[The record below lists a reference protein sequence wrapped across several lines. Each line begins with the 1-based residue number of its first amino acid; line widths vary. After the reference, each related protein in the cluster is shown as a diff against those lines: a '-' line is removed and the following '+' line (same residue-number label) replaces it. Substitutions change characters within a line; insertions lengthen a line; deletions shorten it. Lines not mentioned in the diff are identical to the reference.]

1 MRSRILTA
9 AALALV
15 LTTSSAWAYTI
26 FLKDGTKLV
35 ARDKYKVQNGL
46 ALIVLQNGTQT
57 SIQLSEIDEARTTQ
71 ANQSNYGT
79 AVVLDESGKETVTP
93 SAPPP
98 RRPELKDLIAAR
110 QNAPAPPPSAA
121 PSARRPAQA
130 ASPAAAP
137 SSATGL
143 AAVQRAPFPKL
154 DLAAEIK
161 QALRAK
167 GIEEVTV
174 YRGSRPDR
182 ALLEITTNS
191 EAAIFRALEASA
203 AALLQIRGRGIGTFE
218 IALATAGRERAGEF
232 VLTPELANVL
242 ALKQLETSAFFV
254 QHVQF

>member
-1 MRSRILTA
+1 MRPRILTA

-15 LTTSSAWAYTI
+15 LSTSSAWAYTVY
-26 FLKDGTKLV
+26 LKDGTKLV

-57 SIQLSEIDEARTTQ
+57 SIQLSEIDEPRTAQ

-79 AVVLDESGKETVTP
+79 AVVLDESGKESTVTP
-93 SAPPP
+93 SAPAP

-110 QNAPAPPPSAA
+110 QNAPAPPPAA
-121 PSARRPAQA
+121 PAARRPAQA
-130 ASPAAAP
+130 ASAAP
-137 SSATGL
+137 PATSSGL
-143 AAVQRAPFPKL
+143 ASVQRVPLPQL
-154 DLAAEIK
+154 ELAAEIK
-161 QALRAK
+161 QALRGK
-167 GIEEVTV
+167 GIEEVSV

-191 EAAIFRALEASA
+191 EAVIFRALEACA
-203 AALLQIRGRGIGTFE
+203 AALQQIRGRGIGTFE
-218 IALATAGRERAGEF
+218 IAMASAGRERAGEF

-242 ALKQLETSAFFV
+242 ALKQMETSAFFV